1 MPHNADFIRRRRIK
15 LIWYYRIIVDSIQ
28 QMKLKLLCL
37 LGPTAVGKT
46 EIAIQLAQH
55 FNAEI
60 VSVDSRQVYRQMD
73 VGTAKPTLAEQQAAR
88 HHLIDCIDIT
98 QPFSVAD
105 YQSLADTAIS
115 DIQNRGKQALLVGGA
130 GLYFRAIVDG
140 LFEGPA
146 ADTSLRKQFEAD
158 AAQHGVDVLHDR
170 LRACDPE
177 SAERIHPNNLIRV
190 IRALE
195 IYELTGTPMSEHQQ
209 QWHQENQ
216 RYPFI
221 AFGLTMPRALLYRR
235 IEQRVDVM
243 LANGLIAEVESLLAA
258 GYSRDT
264 FALQSFG
271 YKELITYLDGGCT
284 YVEAVSQLK
293 QNTRRFAKRQLTW
306 FRKDMR
312 IEWLDREETPDIV
325 GYILRKIKGQL

>member
-1 MPHNADFIRRRRIK
+1 
-15 LIWYYRIIVDSIQ
+15 
-28 QMKLKLLCL
+28 MKPKLLCL

-46 EIAIQLAQH
+46 EVAIRLAQH
-55 FNAEI
+55 LGAEI
-60 VSVDSRQVYRQMD
+60 ISVDSRQIYRQMD
-73 VGTAKPTLAEQQAAR
+73 IGTAKPTPEEQQAAP
-88 HHLIDCIDIT
+88 HHLIDCVDIT
-98 QPFSVAD
+98 EPFSVAD
-105 YQSLADTAIS
+105 YQSLADTAITE
-115 DIQNRGKQALLVGGA
+115 IQNSGKQVLLVGGA

-146 ADTSLRKQFEAD
+146 ADPTFRKRLEYEA
-158 AAQHGVDVLHDR
+158 AEHGVEVLHDR
-170 LRACDPE
+170 LRTCDPE
-177 SAERIHPNNLIRV
+177 SADRIHPNNVIRV

-195 IYELTGTPMSEHQQ
+195 VYELTGTPMSEHQQ
-209 QWHQENQ
+209 QWQPENQ

-221 AFGLTMPRALLYRR
+221 AFGLTMPRELLYRR

-271 YKELITYLDGGCT
+271 YKELIAYLDGECT
-284 YVEAVSQLK
+284 YLEAIEQLK

-306 FRKDMR
+306 FRKDAR
-312 IEWLDREETPDIV
+312 IEWVDREETPDVV
-325 GYILRKIKGQL
+325 GYILRKIENT